1 MSVFYC
7 APIYGAEPI
16 TTDLVV
22 APICI
27 SAVVDTLFVDGGVT
41 KGLIASTQQFLFIG
55 KEVDEQAHM
64 YIIVPESNICIG
76 NGIQNKFIAI
86 I

>member
-7 APIYGAEPI
+7 APTYEVEPI
-16 TTDLVV
+16 KSNLVV
-22 APICI
+22 APICV
-27 SAVVDTLFVDGGVT
+27 SAVVDSLFVDGGVT
-41 KGLIASTQQFLFIG
+41 KELIASTQQFLFIG

-76 NGIQNKFIAI
+76 NGIHNKFIAI